1 MPTSLVWISSNDAWF
16 PPQLAQYLGD
26 KTPSRIASIGNLEIL
41 NNNPLAL
48 ICSVKCPGNIILKT
62 YDLAK
67 KLREASV
74 PVIGGFHSPMEQ
86 ECLRILLRGTQPILV
101 CPARGLQGMRL
112 PAEHKRA
119 LERGCLLYLSPFP
132 NKFRRPTV
140 DTALIRNRFVAA
152 LAERILVPYAAPD
165 SKTFELCR
173 LLISWKKPIYT
184 LPNEKNAA
192 LLNLG
197 AQLIEE
203 NLLTSKRDSEKA
215 GA

>member
-1 MPTSLVWISSNDAWF
+1 MPRSPVWLSPSDVAF
-16 PPQLAQYLGD
+16 PPQLPQFLGD
-26 KTPSRIASIGNLEIL
+26 KTPSRIAAIGNLDLL
-41 NNNPLAL
+41 NSKPLAL
-48 ICSVKCPGNIILKT
+48 ICSVKCPGNIILQA

-67 KLREASV
+67 KLREDGVS
-74 PVIGGFHSPMEQ
+74 VIGGFHSPMEQ
-86 ECLRILLRGTQPILV
+86 ECLRILLRGTQPIIV
-101 CPARGLQGMRL
+101 CPARGLQGMRV
-112 PAEHKRA
+112 PVQHRSA
-119 LERGCLLYLSPFP
+119 LEKGRLLYLSPFP
-132 NKFRRPTV
+132 DKLRRPTV
-140 DTALIRNRFVAA
+140 ETALIRNRFVAA
-152 LAERILVPYAAPD
+152 LADKILVPYAAPD

-192 LLNLG
+192 FLNLG